1 MLLYIHKTK
10 QKVFVMRNYES
21 EVVTQQQ
28 ASALKV
34 YRREEKQAGG
44 LWDMM
49 DFWDWY
55 NFFQLEEGLFCDIHM
70 R

>member
-1 MLLYIHKTK
+1 
-10 QKVFVMRNYES
+10 MRNYES